1 MRTGL
6 VLRGSFLVLVAA
18 FFVLTTAV
26 HAQKKRGGG
35 GGGRGGGG
43 GSTSALL
50 PDEVPDSTAPMTAQ
64 DSAIFRAR
72 TTASLKPFNECKGQ
86 AFQTCASG
94 ELEARLSS
102 DGIAYG
108 LLFTR
113 NYDGRSLYLWQLAR
127 RNGGGGGKGR
137 GGRGSK
143 RRGG

>member
-1 MRTGL
+1 MRSI
-6 VLRGSFLVLVAA
+6 VLILLAA
-18 FFVLTTAV
+18 FSVLSTPG

-35 GGGRGGGG
+35 GGGG
-43 GSTSALL
+43 TSPLVQEA
-50 PDEVPDSTAPMTAQ
+50 EQRPDSAVPMSAR
-64 DSAIFRAR
+64 DSANFRAR
-72 TTASLKPFNECKGQ
+72 TTAALKPYSECKGQ

-113 NYDGRSLYLWQLAR
+113 NYDGKALYLWQIVR
-127 RNGGGGGKGR
+127 GGGGGGGGGGKGR
-137 GGRGSK
+137 GGGRGAK